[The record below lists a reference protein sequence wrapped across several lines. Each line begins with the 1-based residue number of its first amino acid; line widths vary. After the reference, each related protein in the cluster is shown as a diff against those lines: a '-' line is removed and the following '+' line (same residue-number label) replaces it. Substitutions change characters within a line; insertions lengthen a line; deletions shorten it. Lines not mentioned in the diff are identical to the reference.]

1 MYVDAQDDPDILAR
15 YAWVLF
21 ELLMRIQRKTIFL
34 SSLRKFDP
42 IYVVINKEF
51 RYMCCTLRAQAC
63 YLPSVQGLLVYID
76 VTRRYIN
83 DCRNASLYNVAF
95 KKLPEERKALV
106 VALKD
111 IKPGEEIFVD
121 YGR

>member
-1 MYVDAQDDPDILAR
+1 MDAQDDPDVLAR

-21 ELLMRIQRKTIFL
+21 ELLVRTQRKTVFL
-34 SSLRKFDP
+34 SSLRFDS
-42 IYVVINKEF
+42 IYVGVNKEL
-51 RYMCCTLRAQAC
+51 RYKSCTLRAQAC
-63 YLPSVQGLLVYID
+63 CLPSVRDFLVYID

-83 DCRNASLYNVAF
+83 DCRNTSLYNVAF
-95 KKLPEERKALV
+95 RKLPEERKALV

-111 IKPGEEIFVD
+111 INPGDEIFVD